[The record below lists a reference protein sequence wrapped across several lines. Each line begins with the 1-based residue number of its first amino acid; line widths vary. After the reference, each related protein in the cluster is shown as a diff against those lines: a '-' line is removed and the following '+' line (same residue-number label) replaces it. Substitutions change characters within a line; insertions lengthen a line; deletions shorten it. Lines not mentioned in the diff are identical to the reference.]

1 MALAAVKSAPA
12 QFNHGD
18 RRRRSMLAKIHVAK
32 KQLGL
37 ADDDYRQILLETTG
51 RSSAGDCTE
60 GELDKALKR
69 FEAQGFKPLPKNPA
83 SSPAN
88 RPAQHPMARK
98 ARALWISLHHLG
110 AVQNASEQALEAFA
124 KRQLKC
130 ERLVWAKQSDA
141 FRLIEA
147 LKAMA
152 QRHGWPQTDDAGNN
166 LAPRKLHEGL
176 CTAILWKLKGAGEV
190 PADWT
195 INTAAFRL
203 CGIECGAEGPMDAE
217 AYQRLAKA
225 LGDKLRAAGGGA

>member
-1 MALAAVKSAPA
+1 MALATVKAAPA
-12 QFNHGD
+12 KFPVD
-18 RRRRSMLAKIHVAK
+18 RRRRAMLAKIHVAK

-37 ADDDYRQILLETTG
+37 AEDDYRQILLDTTG

-60 GELDKALKR
+60 AELERALKR
-69 FEAQGFKPLPKNPA
+69 LEAQGFKPLPKSPAASPA
-83 SSPAN
+83 S

-98 ARALWISLHHLG
+98 ARALWISLHHLN

-130 ERLVWAKQSDA
+130 DRLVWADQRQAYK
-141 FRLIEA
+141 LIEA

-152 QRHGWPQTDDAGNN
+152 QRHGWPQIDVSGNN
-166 LAPRKLHEGL
+166 LAPRALHEGL

-195 INTAAFRL
+195 INH
-203 CGIECGAEGPMDAE
+203 
-217 AYQRLAKA
+217 KA
-225 LGDKLRAAGGGA
+225 

>member
-1 MALAAVKSAPA
+1 MALAAVKAAPA
-12 QFNHGD
+12 QFNPTD
-18 RRRRSMLAKIHVAK
+18 RRRRAMLAKIHVAK
-32 KQLGL
+32 KQLAL
-37 ADDDYRQILLETTG
+37 AEDDYRQIMMQETG

-60 GELDKALKR
+60 AELERVIGRFQVLGFRPVPKAGPG
-69 FEAQGFKPLPKNPA
+69 EAQ
-83 SSPAN
+83 

-98 ARALWISLHHLG
+98 ARALWISLYHLC
-110 AVQNASEQALEAFA
+110 AVRSPDEKALEAFA

-152 QRHGWPQTDDAGNN
+152 VRHGWPQTDEAGNN
-166 LAPRKLHEGL
+166 LPPRALHEGL
-176 CTAILWKLKGAGEV
+176 CQAILWKLKGAGEI

-195 INTAAFRL
+195 IDNAAFRL
-203 CGIECGAEGPMDAE
+203 CGIKTGAEGPMDAE

-225 LGDKLRAAGGGA
+225 LGDKLRAAGGEG